1 MSTDT
6 DAGGNQHKLAPGNGF
21 LGDTWVNMRRWLL
34 KSIRNPFIVTSSI
47 IQPLIFLVLFSQVF
61 GQVTG
66 GAIGGPGQDIKY
78 ISFLLPAIIIQ
89 VSLVAAASSGIGLVN
104 DIETGMFAKAL
115 VSPMNRGAVFL
126 GKTLAEVARICVQ
139 IIIVVV
145 VGIALGANI
154 ATGFLGVLALMFIG
168 ILFSIWFTALSN
180 VVGIQTEDTES
191 TIIAVNFLQLPLLF
205 VSSAFLPVDR
215 LPQWIQYISA
225 VNPITYGVDAARALV
240 ITGWDWNTILPSI
253 AVLIVLDLVLAGLA
267 LVVIR
272 RATSASAR

>member
-1 MSTDT
+1 
-6 DAGGNQHKLAPGNGF
+6 
-21 LGDTWVNMRRWLL
+21 
-34 KSIRNPFIVTSSI
+34 
-47 IQPLIFLVLFSQVF
+47 
-61 GQVTG
+61 
-66 GAIGGPGQDIKY
+66 
-78 ISFLLPAIIIQ
+78 
-89 VSLVAAASSGIGLVN
+89 
-104 DIETGMFAKAL
+104 MFAKAL

-145 VGIALGANI
+145 VGILLGANI

-180 VVGIQTEDTES
+180 IVGIQTGDTES

-240 ITGWDWNTILPSI
+240 ITGWEWDTILPSI
-253 AVLIVLDLVLAGLA
+253 AILIALDLVLTGIA
-267 LVVIR
+267 LVVLK
-272 RATSASAR
+272 RATSANA